1 MKPKMIF
8 LFVLFLSLFPL
19 NSFANDTDIYAARG
33 QGVQPNILIMFDNSQ
48 SMSDSV
54 PCQPNPTRVY
64 SKTTYFGGYYWQEY
78 ATSIDD
84 AITQIGGTPCPI
96 VRTHLLSPGYHS
108 GNTRQNSSGTCNKN
122 SMTLATGAWIN
133 TNDPQHDDLDC
144 AKIDVGKQVMTD
156 FVTKIQNVRVGL
168 MIFNSQGCEKHAD
181 GTPICNKH
189 NGVERRNTHGGCTDG
204 CDNTGEYEGG
214 HIVSIIDSIDNNRA
228 ALTSGINSLTAETY
242 TPLAETLF
250 EAGLYFKG
258 SNTIFNMDTSGTYP
272 NNFPKY
278 VSPIQYSCQ
287 KNYIIIITDGAST
300 MDHNAVLNTL
310 AHSGDY
316 DNKGEDPYG
325 PSPCSSH
332 NPCYSSGGTDY
343 LNDVAKYLYDTQG
356 ISVYTIGFAV
366 DLDLLKRTAQEAN
379 GHYYTASDAQQ
390 LQGAFASVIDEILS
404 KSTSFVAPIVPVSR
418 LERTSAGDKIYLALF
433 KPKQTKMWSG
443 NIKKYGVAQ
452 SDDLNNTYKQGDVL
466 DSSNSKAIDD
476 TTGEFY
482 PASISYWNADQDG
495 DEVEKGGAGEILQKR
510 DLDTRNIYT
519 FFKASAKVNLY
530 DAANAFTTTNAS
542 ITTSV
547 LNLVSGSK
555 DDLINYI
562 YGYDAYQDEST
573 DVNKTR
579 SWILGSCLHS
589 RPCFI
594 NYASQSVIFA
604 GSNDGMLHAF
614 NDADGAEL
622 WAFIPP
628 DLLPN
633 LQYVHSDSNLSFID
647 GSPKAYVTYV
657 YNTDGSIQS
666 VTQAILIFG
675 ERRGGN
681 RYYALDVTT
690 PSQPKFLWYIT
701 PTERVY
707 QTTTYTTDYE
717 ELGQSWSAPTI
728 GKIACSGGSHCVNG
742 ERWVAFIGG
751 GYDDTNQDKQNPY
764 TSVPDTKGRAVYVVD
779 IFDGSLVKRFSNAE
793 NASMTYSIPSDIV
806 KVDVGGD
813 GKVDRLYVGDM
824 AGRMWRFDVHDASPS
839 NWTGK
844 IVFKSNPDGATTN
857 LRKIFYPPDVTLE
870 GGYEMLFFGTGDREH
885 PNDKTIVNR
894 LYGVKDRS
902 LATAYGDGDLVDVT
916 DDLIQTGTATEKQD
930 TLTQLNS
937 STSGGWLIKL
947 LPTTSGEKCL
957 ASAVVFYGVAYFTTF
972 APSADA
978 PPPGQDPCYVGEG
991 TANLYA
997 LGYKTGA
1004 AQFNLDL
1011 TNDTS
1016 GGGGGS
1022 DTIAVYTKNDR
1033 SQTIGTAIPSGV
1045 IITIIQDRAVAYVGM
1060 GGGVIGSNIVNNNND
1075 NNNNNDDC
1083 PNCKKIPLKKGKP
1096 LAPVNWRIVF

>member
-1 MKPKMIF
+1 
-8 LFVLFLSLFPL
+8 
-19 NSFANDTDIYAARG
+19 
-33 QGVQPNILIMFDNSQ
+33 
-48 SMSDSV
+48 
-54 PCQPNPTRVY
+54 
-64 SKTTYFGGYYWQEY
+64 
-78 ATSIDD
+78 
-84 AITQIGGTPCPI
+84 
-96 VRTHLLSPGYHS
+96 
-108 GNTRQNSSGTCNKN
+108 
-122 SMTLATGAWIN
+122 
-133 TNDPQHDDLDC
+133 
-144 AKIDVGKQVMTD
+144 
-156 FVTKIQNVRVGL
+156 
-168 MIFNSQGCEKHAD
+168 
-181 GTPICNKH
+181 
-189 NGVERRNTHGGCTDG
+189 
-204 CDNTGEYEGG
+204 
-214 HIVSIIDSIDNNRA
+214 
-228 ALTSGINSLTAETY
+228 
-242 TPLAETLF
+242 
-250 EAGLYFKG
+250 
-258 SNTIFNMDTSGTYP
+258 MDTSGTYP

-278 VSPIQYSCQ
+278 VSPVQYSCQ

-310 AHSGDY
+310 AHNGDY

-325 PSPCSSH
+325 PSPCSSSH
-332 NPCYSSGGTDY
+332 PCYDSGGTDY
-343 LNDVAKYLYDTQG
+343 LNDVAKYLWDTQG

-366 DLDLLKRTAQEAN
+366 DLDLLKRTAEEGN
-379 GHYYTASDAQQ
+379 GHYYTASDSQQ
-390 LQGAFASVIDEILS
+390 LQGAFANVIDEILS

-418 LERTSAGDKIYLALF
+418 LERTTAGDKIYLALF

-452 SDDLNNTYKQGDVL
+452 SDDPNNQYKQGDVL
-466 DSSNSKAIDD
+466 DSNNLKAIDD
-476 TTGEFY
+476 SSKDTAGQFY
-482 PASISYWNADQDG
+482 SASISYWNADQDG

-510 DLDTRNIYT
+510 DLDTRKIYT
-519 FFKASAKVNLY
+519 FFKASGKVNLY
-530 DAANAFTTTNAS
+530 DVANAFTTTNAS

-562 YGYDAYQDEST
+562 YGYDAYQDESSE
-573 DVNKTR
+573 VNNTR

-594 NYASQSVIFA
+594 SYASQSVIFA

-614 NDADGAEL
+614 NDADGTEL

-681 RYYALDVTT
+681 RYYALDVTN
-690 PSQPKFLWYIT
+690 PSQPKFLWYIN

-717 ELGQSWSAPTI
+717 ELGQSWSTPII
-728 GKIACSGGSHCVNG
+728 GKIGCSGGSHCVNG

-793 NASMTYSIPSDIV
+793 NTSMTYSIPSDIA
-806 KVDVGGD
+806 KVDLDGD

-824 AGRMWRFDVHDASPS
+824 AGRMWRFDIHDASPS

-857 LRKIFYPPDVTLE
+857 LRKIFYAPDVTLE
-870 GGYEMLFFGTGDREH
+870 TGYEMLFFGTGDREH

-894 LYGVKDRS
+894 LYGVKDKS
-902 LATAYGDGDLVDVT
+902 LTTAYGEGDLVDVT
-916 DDLIQTGTATEKQD
+916 EDLLQTGTSTQIQD
-930 TLTQLNS
+930 TLTRLS
-937 STSGGWLIKL
+937 LSGGWLIQL
-947 LPTTSGEKCL
+947 STTSGEKCL

-972 APSADA
+972 APSPDA
-978 PPPGQDPCYVGEG
+978 PPAGQDPCYVGEG
-991 TANLYA
+991 TASVYE

-1004 AQFNLDL
+1004 AVFNLDL
-1011 TNDTS
+1011 TNDTGGS
-1016 GGGGGS
+1016 GGN
-1022 DTIAVYTKNDR
+1022 DTIAVFTKSDR

-1045 IITIIQDRAVAYVGM
+1045 IITIIQNQAAGYVGM
-1060 GGGVIGSNIVNNNND
+1060 GGGVIGSDVYKNNND
-1075 NNNNNDDC
+1075 ENC
-1083 PNCKKIPLKKGKP
+1083 PTCPKIHFKNGKP
-1096 LAPVNWRIVF
+1096 LVPVNWRIVF